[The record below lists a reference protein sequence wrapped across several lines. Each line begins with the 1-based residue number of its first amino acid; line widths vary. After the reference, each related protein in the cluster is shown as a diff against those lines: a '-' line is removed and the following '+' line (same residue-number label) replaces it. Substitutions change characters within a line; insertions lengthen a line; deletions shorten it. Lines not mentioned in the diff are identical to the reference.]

1 MVRQSRKTTFFSQKV
16 AIIKIIKYL
25 LPLKPDRVGGKPT
38 ADKRVIPAVDVVLE
52 VGVGIKRLDGETEQE
67 RVRTGGEVAES
78 VANQV
83 GGGIA
88 NYVTDG
94 TEMVG
99 QGP

>member
-1 MVRQSRKTTFFSQKV
+1 MLYISIQIC
-16 AIIKIIKYL
+16 II
-25 LPLKPDRVGGKPT
+25 PLKSDWIGGQPT
-38 ADKRVIPAVDVVLE
+38 ADRGIIPAVDVVLK
-52 VGVGIKRLDGETEQE
+52 VRGGVERLAGETEQE
-67 RVRTGGEVAES
+67 RVRTGGEAAES

-88 NYVTDG
+88 NYVTDS